1 MNILIQLYNEIG
13 HYGPGILNILSFFLL
28 WDHHNLFFYYIV
40 GILVDSILN
49 IILKGLIQQPRPNF
63 NSKEFNLLLKN
74 NKRFIFEDGI
84 PYDIFGM
91 PSGHSSSVIF
101 STFFVYLALRKTN
114 WLYLYLFISAIT
126 ISERVIDNH
135 HTISQVFV
143 GAFVGLF
150 VAYLFY
156 QMAEKKMKGRI
167 REKKD
172 DYGPI

>member
-1 MNILIQLYNEIG
+1 MNIFTNLYNEIG
-13 HYGPGILNILSFFLL
+13 HYGPGILIFLSLFLL
-28 WDHHNLFFYYIV
+28 WNHQNLFFYYIV
-40 GILVDSILN
+40 GILFDSVLN

-63 NSKEFNLLLKN
+63 NSREFNLLLKN

-101 STFFVYLALRKTN
+101 STFFVYFALRKTN
-114 WLYLYLFISAIT
+114 WLYLYLLISAIT
-126 ISERVIDNH
+126 ISERVINNH
-135 HTISQVFV
+135 HTIYQVLV
-143 GAFVGLF
+143 GTFVGLF

-156 QMAEKKMKGRI
+156 EFAENKIKGRI

-172 DYGPI
+172 DDGPL